1 MANAV
6 TELLKNHRSIRRF
19 SDRTIADALLEELVA
34 CAQQAAT
41 SSFVQAYS
49 IIHVSDPAK
58 KAALRAVTGQSWVEE
73 NAALLVFVAD
83 YYRHQIIEAQGDV
96 SMTPGFVTTEALL
109 VATIDATLAAENLAV
124 AAESEGLGICFIG
137 SLRNDLK
144 RVIEILALPRFT
156 YPVFGMV
163 LGYPAGESEGKPRL
177 LRAEVLHQDSYHSD
191 PERIMQHLRDY
202 DRTIHDYYS
211 TRAGGTRTTN
221 WSAQMREKFS
231 RPSREDVDAVLKK
244 QGFLQQ

>member
-1 MANAV
+1 MNNAV
-6 TELLKNHRSIRRF
+6 TELLKNHRSIRHF
-19 SDRTIADALLEELVA
+19 STRPITDALLRELVA

-58 KAALRAVTGQSWVEE
+58 KAALRAVSGQSWVEE

-83 YYRHQIIEAQGDV
+83 YYRHQIIEAEGDV
-96 SMTPGFVTTEALL
+96 AMTPGFVTTEALL

-137 SLRNDLK
+137 SLRNDLE
-144 RVIEILALPRFT
+144 RVIEILALPKLT

-163 LGYPAGESEGKPRL
+163 LGYPAGASAAKPRL
-177 LRAEVLHQDSYHSD
+177 LQAEVLHENSYQSD
-191 PERIMQHLRDY
+191 PERIRQHLRDY

-211 TRAGGTRTTN
+211 SRSDAKRTTN

-231 RPSREDVDAVLKK
+231 RSSREDVDAILKK